1 MDYEID
7 LATTSADALP
17 AGAPALDM
25 EQYLPEV
32 EGRFD
37 SEEDAME
44 FLRTLWNIMCAFVD
58 LGWGVDSIHFVFP
71 ELADQHDRA
80 SSGSEDL

>member
-17 AGAPALDM
+17 AGAPALDVA
-25 EQYLPEV
+25 QYLPEV

-37 SEEDAME
+37 SEEDAIE

-58 LGWGVDSIHFVFP
+58 VGWGVDSIHFAFP
-71 ELADQHDRA
+71 ELARVQDSA
-80 SSGSEDL
+80 SAAEDS